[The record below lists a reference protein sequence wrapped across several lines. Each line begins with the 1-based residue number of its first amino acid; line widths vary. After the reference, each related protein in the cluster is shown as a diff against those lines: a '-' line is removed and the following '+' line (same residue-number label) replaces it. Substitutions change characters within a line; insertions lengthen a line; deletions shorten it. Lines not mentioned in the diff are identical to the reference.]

1 MDADAAMG
9 EADALFERFDFGG
22 AARLY
27 SAAIDIDPHREPP
40 RSKRAACYCMLGA
53 WDAAVADLEAAA
65 ALRPSAA
72 AHARLAEGR
81 LQLGDFDG
89 ARRAVEAAR
98 QSDDAAECAEL
109 PELEAEVQRRER
121 AEALVSR
128 PEPQPEP
135 EPQPQP
141 QPQPEPAPEPAPQPA
156 PERRSFLRSTT
167 CLRCDDAPPAAKAG
181 EYLGSLCWPPDA
193 SWPSPLSST
202 PPSSVPLDS
211 WESFLQARLPEGQAV
226 ASVAAAVRDGLS
238 FPLSLAWALRRLGLQ
253 PGGADPL
260 HIAVLGAQPFARP
273 VRAQEI

>member
-1 MDADAAMG
+1 MKEFGIALNRKNQLVVACEPLADIRKVEHELDRFPHASDALAFLMTGGQVIEHGRDDTVAEILKFFPDAA
-9 EADALFERFDFGG
+9 
-22 AARLY
+22 
-27 SAAIDIDPHREPP
+27 P
-40 RSKRAACYCMLGA
+40 
-53 WDAAVADLEAAA
+53 
-65 ALRPSAA
+65 
-72 AHARLAEGR
+72 
-81 LQLGDFDG
+81 
-89 ARRAVEAAR
+89 
-98 QSDDAAECAEL
+98 
-109 PELEAEVQRRER
+109 
-121 AEALVSR
+121 

-135 EPQPQP
+135 EPQPQPQP

-260 HIAVLGAQPFARP
+260 HIAVLGAQHFTRP